1 MTNTLAKT
9 GIIKNRFALK
19 SLLGEGGIGI
29 TYCAQDLLTKE
40 WVAIKVVSL
49 KQARDWKTIDLL
61 EREASTLRNLD
72 YTKIPKYIDSFT
84 IESKKE
90 KIFYLIQEL
99 APGKTLAQWI
109 EEKHQFSEAQVFKIA
124 QSLLESLKY
133 LQSFSPPIIHRD
145 IKPQNILL
153 DEKGEVYLVDFG
165 AVQDAYR
172 HTVTGGSTVVGT
184 FGYMAPEQF
193 RGAATP
199 ATDLYGLGA
208 TLIFLLTRQD
218 PSELPEKKL
227 RIDFRAATDIG
238 PFLQKWLDGL
248 IAPTLEERFSNAE
261 TALAILNGDRPL
273 YQYQPR
279 THNRLSIQPS
289 QESLLIQIAPR
300 GFRHRGMKLLLL
312 GLCAYGLVVGIWTA
326 TILMAPVAWTQLQNE
341 IVTAFVCLLLGS
353 GVLIAMLYRACDSSW
368 LELSQHEFRMGKG
381 LFAKPSHRIGKFQL
395 PERPLLKGQL
405 TQLRYI
411 QIDSP
416 GTPKAITTINAKR
429 QEYRIGYD
437 LSELEHLEIME
448 AIASFLETSTVLS
461 RQERERILGIQNFS
475 QT

>member
-1 MTNTLAKT
+1 MSLISSKD
-9 GIIKNRFALK
+9 IINDRFALT
-19 SLLGEGGIGI
+19 SLLGEGGIGM
-29 TYCAQDLLTKE
+29 TYRAKDLLTKE

-72 YTKIPKYIDSFT
+72 HANIPKYIDSFT
-84 IESKKE
+84 VDSGKE
-90 KIFYLIQEL
+90 KVFYLVQEL
-99 APGKTLAQWI
+99 APGKTLAQWV
-109 EEKHQFSEAQVFKIA
+109 EEKHRFSEAQVFKIA

-153 DEKGEVYLVDFG
+153 DENGEIYLVDFG
-165 AVQDAYR
+165 AVQDTYR

-208 TLIFLLTRQD
+208 TLIFLLARQD

-227 RIDFRAATDIG
+227 RIDFRAATDID

-261 TALAILNGDRPL
+261 TALAMLNGDRPL
-273 YQYQPR
+273 YHFRQR
-279 THNRLSIQPS
+279 AHNRLSIQQS
-289 QESLLIQIAPR
+289 KESLLIQIAPR

-312 GLCAYGLVVGIWTA
+312 GLCAYGLVLGIWTA
-326 TILMAPVAWTQLQNE
+326 TILMAPFAWTQLQNE
-341 IVTAFVCLLLGS
+341 LVTAFVCILLGS
-353 GVLIAMLYRACDSSW
+353 GVLVAMLYRACNSSW
-368 LELSQHEFRMGKG
+368 LELSLHQFRMGTG
-381 LFAKPSHRIGKFQL
+381 LFAKPSYRIAKYQL
-395 PERPLLKGQL
+395 PARPLLKGRL
-405 TQLRYI
+405 TEIKHI

-416 GTPKAITTINAKR
+416 GTQQAITTINAKR
-429 QEYRIGYD
+429 QEYRIGSG

-448 AIASFLETSTVLS
+448 AIASFLETSTVLP
-461 RQERERILGIQNFS
+461 RQERERILGIHS
-475 QT
+475 GSKL